1 MDEDQQCEVERSERR
16 NEIVSEDMLRDG
28 GGVEA

>member
-1 MDEDQQCEVERSERR
+1 MDEDQQCEVEQSERQ
-16 NEIVSEDMLRDG
+16 NKIVSKDMLRDG